1 MSNRT
6 NEKTVQLDLETYA
19 ANDVY
24 KAAATQSSGLSHKQV
39 KERQKQYGPNRLKEV
54 EKEPVIVT
62 LLGILQVLWQSFSG

>member
-6 NEKTVQLDLETYA
+6 NEKNVQLDLETYA

-39 KERQKQYGPNRLKEV
+39 KNVKNNMVQ
-54 EKEPVIVT
+54 ID
-62 LLGILQVLWQSFSG
+62 

>member
-39 KERQKQYGPNRLKEV
+39 KSTKR
-54 EKEPVIVT
+54 
-62 LLGILQVLWQSFSG
+62 S

>member
-1 MSNRT
+1 MKPFLEIEEQVMSNRT

-54 EKEPVIVT
+54 EKN
-62 LLGILQVLWQSFSG
+62 QSL